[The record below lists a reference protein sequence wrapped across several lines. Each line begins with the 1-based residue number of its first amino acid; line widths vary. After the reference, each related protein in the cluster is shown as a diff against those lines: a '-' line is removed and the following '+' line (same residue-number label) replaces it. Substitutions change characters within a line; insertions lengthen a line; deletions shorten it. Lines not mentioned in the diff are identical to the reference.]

1 MPMFVCRLLWLL
13 LLVSGAAAL
22 RAQDVHF
29 TQFYASPLTLNPAL
43 TGAFDGR
50 FRIQGIYRNQWA
62 GVLDNPY
69 KTFSTGVDLRFPLGA
84 FGKRYKDAAA
94 VGLVFFSDNIPGVE
108 LRTTQM
114 ALSGAY
120 HKAMD
125 PRNSQYLSAGFQI
138 GLVQRSINFNSL
150 TFNDQFNGTTGYTF
164 QSAENF
170 PQNNFAFADF
180 SAGINYS
187 YSSPTT
193 GLGFFAGAAM
203 FHLLQPNVSFYALN
217 DDTVEDAT
225 LYSRYSAHVSA
236 NLPVNE
242 RTSVQPRAM
251 VNLQGPH
258 FELTAGS
265 NVRLSVGGYGTAAV
279 HLGVWAR
286 PVQDVEDGLS
296 VDAVIGMVGFEY
308 DNVLLGFSYDA
319 TLNGIA
325 ANRRAQG
332 AFEISLAYLGAYN
345 NEVVLCP
352 KF

>member
-1 MPMFVCRLLWLL
+1 MTVRRLLFVLL
-13 LLVSGAAAL
+13 CASSSVFLS
-22 RAQDVHF
+22 AQDVHF

-43 TGAFDGR
+43 TGAFDGK

-62 GVLDNPY
+62 GVLDEPY
-69 KTFSTGVDLRFPLGA
+69 KTFSTGLDLRFPLGS

-94 VGLVFFSDNIPGVE
+94 VGLVFFTDNIPGVE

-125 PRNSQYLSAGFQI
+125 ARNSQYLSAGFQI

-164 QSAENF
+164 QTAENF

-180 SAGINYS
+180 AAGINYS
-187 YSSPTT
+187 YNSPTT
-193 GLGFFAGAAM
+193 GLGFFAGASI
-203 FHLLQPNVSFYALN
+203 FHILQPNVSFYEVN
-217 DDTVEDAT
+217 DDDVESTT
-225 LYSRYSAHVSA
+225 LFSRYSAHVSA
-236 NLPVNE
+236 TLPVNE
-242 RTSVQPRAM
+242 RVSIQPRAM
-251 VNLQGPH
+251 VNIQGPH
-258 FELTAGS
+258 LEVTAGS
-265 NVRLSVGGYGTAAV
+265 NVRLATGGYGTAAL

-286 PVQDVEDGLS
+286 PVQDVQDGIA
-296 VDAVIGMVGFEY
+296 VDAIIGMVGFEY

-319 TLNGIA
+319 TLNGISN
-325 ANRRAQG
+325 NRRAQG

>member
-1 MPMFVCRLLWLL
+1 MNMYVRQLLVCLGLL
-13 LLVSGAAAL
+13 LGTATLS
-22 RAQDVHF
+22 AQDVHF

-50 FRIQGIYRNQWA
+50 FRIQGVYRNQWA
-62 GVLDNPY
+62 GVLDEPY
-69 KTFSTGVDLRFPLGA
+69 KTFSTGLDLRFPLGS
-84 FGKRYKDAAA
+84 FGQRYKDAAA
-94 VGLVFFSDNIPGVE
+94 VGLVFFTDNVPGVE

-114 ALSGAY
+114 AVSGAF

-125 PRNSQYLSAGFQI
+125 ARNSQYLSLGFQV
-138 GLVQRSINFNSL
+138 GLNQRSINFNNL

-180 SAGINYS
+180 AVGLNYS

-193 GLGFFAGAAM
+193 GLGLFGGLSLY
-203 FHLLQPNVSFYALN
+203 HLLEPDVSFYEVN
-217 DDTVEDAT
+217 DDDVEAVS
-225 LYSRYSAHVSA
+225 LFRRYSAHVSA
-236 NLPVNE
+236 NLPATE
-242 RTSVQPRAM
+242 RLSVQPRVMA
-251 VNLQGPH
+251 NLQGPH
-258 FELTAGS
+258 LAITAGS
-265 NVRLSVGGYGTAAV
+265 NLRMRAGGYGNSAV
-279 HLGVWAR
+279 HVGLWAR
-286 PVQDVEDGLS
+286 PVQDVNDGIAL
-296 VDAVIGMVGFEY
+296 DAVIAMVGFEY

-319 TLNGIA
+319 TVNSLTT
-325 ANRRAQG
+325 NRRAQG